1 VTASTGRSPD
11 DGPTGAGAVTG
22 GATDCGGS
30 GAIAGAGGTIR
41 EITIGLGFGGA
52 AGVSATT

>member
-1 VTASTGRSPD
+1 MSASTGRSPD
-11 DGPTGAGAVTG
+11 DGPTAAGAGTG

-41 EITIGLGFGGA
+41 EITIGSGFGGA